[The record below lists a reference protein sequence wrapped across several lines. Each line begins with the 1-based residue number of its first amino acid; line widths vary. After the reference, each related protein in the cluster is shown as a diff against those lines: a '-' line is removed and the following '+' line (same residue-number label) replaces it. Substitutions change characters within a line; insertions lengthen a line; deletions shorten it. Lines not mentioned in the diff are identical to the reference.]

1 VEDHLGGNADA
12 LASWLV
18 LRPAFGQVQ
27 TPGQGLAT
35 GGASR
40 VEAHGHLAVRQFAQ
54 CAAVLALHPH
64 RVFAFLGETRVIN
77 DPEGFSLLGADSS
90 RQLLPDRFPRP
101 RAWADKLWQGLFLAI
116 RETRDHGAD
125 TLAFSLQQEAPHIGL
140 PPVAAVLPPQRG

>member
-1 VEDHLGGNADA
+1 MPTRWRRFRSSVQLSGRYRRQARG
-12 LASWLV
+12 WL
-18 LRPAFGQVQ
+18 P
-27 TPGQGLAT
+27 
-35 GGASR
+35 GGASL
-40 VEAHGHLAVRQFAQ
+40 VEAHRPLAVRQFAQ